1 MNKTPESN
9 NIFLDDVDPSS
20 YWVVETQPTTFDHED
35 LSWMDLDL
43 EPHQENVC
51 TNAAP
56 VSLPSGPG
64 ESSQAQISPV
74 ESTHVEDV
82 DDDSVSESESDSESS
97 ESSFQYANSD
107 Y

>member
-20 YWVVETQPTTFDHED
+20 DWVVETQPTTFDHED
-35 LSWMDLDL
+35 LSWMDLDP
-43 EPHQENVC
+43 EPHQESVC

-64 ESSQAQISPV
+64 ESSQAQNPPV
-74 ESTHVEDV
+74 ESTHVENV
-82 DDDSVSESESDSESS
+82 DDDSESS
-97 ESSFQYANSD
+97 ESSFQYADSD

>member
-20 YWVVETQPTTFDHED
+20 DWVVETQPTSFDHED
-35 LSWMDLDL
+35 LSWRDLDH
-43 EPHQENVC
+43 ESHQENVC

-56 VSLPSGPG
+56 ISLPPGPR
-64 ESSQAQISPV
+64 ESSQAHNPPV
-74 ESTHVEDV
+74 ESTHVENV
-82 DDDSVSESESDSESS
+82 DDDSEFDFESS
-97 ESSFQYANSD
+97 ESSFQYAESD